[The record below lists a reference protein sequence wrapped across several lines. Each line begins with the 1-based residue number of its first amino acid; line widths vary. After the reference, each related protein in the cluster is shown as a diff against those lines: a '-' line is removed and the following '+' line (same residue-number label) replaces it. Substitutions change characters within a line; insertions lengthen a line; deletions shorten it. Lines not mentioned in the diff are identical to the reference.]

1 MQQQCISC
9 IRGRGPVLCQ
19 NCMVRGNIPGW
30 DELPTCCKGCD
41 YMDAKGVCMAL
52 RSVEGV
58 KENLCGLRS
67 SPRGIKDY
75 SKLTEAESRG
85 GGESNESG

>member
-1 MQQQCISC
+1 MDCVRSQKPPIC
-9 IRGRGPVLCQ
+9 RD
-19 NCMVRGNIPGW
+19 CMLRGNVPGW

-41 YMDAKGVCMAL
+41 YMDAKGACAAF

-58 KENLCGLRS
+58 KENRCGLRS

-75 SKLTEAESRG
+75 SKLAEAESRE
-85 GGESNESG
+85 GGESNESD